1 LPQLCETGLD
11 SHPSPATSCAIYEVS
26 PTPAVRRLLWEIHRL
41 RATILA
47 ADQLSQRLVETGT
60 AARTDTATQLLVGAL
75 QERLRDEPAVQ
86 EREALRAETLDLL
99 DGRKRRG

>member
-1 LPQLCETGLD
+1 MPPKYQPLTSDQLR
-11 SHPSPATSCAIYEVS
+11 AIYEAS

-47 ADQLSQRLVETGT
+47 ADQLNQRLIETCA
-60 AARTDTATQLLVGAL
+60 AARMDTTTQLLIGSL
-75 QERLRDEPAVQ
+75 QERLRDEPVVR
-86 EREALRAETLDLL
+86 ERVVRRADTLDLL